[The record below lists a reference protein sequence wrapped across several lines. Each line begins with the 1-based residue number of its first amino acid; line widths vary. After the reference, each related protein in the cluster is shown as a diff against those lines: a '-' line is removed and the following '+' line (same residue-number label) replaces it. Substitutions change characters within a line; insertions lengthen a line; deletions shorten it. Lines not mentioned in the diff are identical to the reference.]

1 MTTSKIQQSIRT
13 SYQNLQSQL
22 DNFVPRRAQNYLVA
36 EIAKSLCGEYHKS
49 TRMIVA
55 EAGTGI
61 GKSLSYLMA
70 AIPVALF
77 NNRKVVIS
85 TATVALQ
92 EQLINK
98 DLPLYRRL
106 IDREFSFI
114 LAKGRQRYCCA
125 EKLAAAC
132 GADGGQMAMF
142 DSKPKRKDVEQLE
155 LMYKK
160 LAQNKWDGDR
170 DSWPKPISD
179 EIWQSIVSDKH
190 SCNNCLLY
198 TSPSPRDDR

>member
-1 MTTSKIQQSIRT
+1 SNRI
-13 SYQNLQSQL
+13 
-22 DNFVPRRAQNYLVA
+22 
-36 EIAKSLCGEYHKS
+36 
-49 TRMIVA
+49 IVA

-70 AIPVALF
+70 TIPVAVM

-98 DLPLYRRL
+98 DLPLFRR
-106 IDREFSFI
+106 ISDQNFSFI

-132 GADGGQMAMF
+132 GSDGSQLAMF
-142 DSKPKRKDVEQLE
+142 ESKPKKKDIELLE
-155 LMYKK
+155 TMFRS
-160 LAQNKWDGDR
+160 LAEGKWDGDR
-170 DSWPKPISD
+170 DSWPKPIDDSL
-179 EIWQSIVSDKH
+179 WQSIVS
-190 SCNNCLLY
+190 
-198 TSPSPRDDR
+198 